1 MPVKHKSGVQYCRHI
16 DGCSVRPS
24 FNYPNH
30 HGSVFCALHRQ
41 VGMVNERQRW
51 TEKNDEAV
59 RLRALLSRR
68 FLTDPITVSCT
79 CVLCKKS
86 LPLSDFSASQRN
98 KSRDSRKCEACLQE
112 VCDSQAAASSD
123 SRLIIDARD
132 GHEIYCHICGEPNFN
147 ILHLFVTI

>member
-1 MPVKHKSGVQYCRHI
+1 MPVHRYCQHI

-24 FNYPNH
+24 FNYPNQ

-41 VGMVNERQRW
+41 VGMVGERQRW
-51 TEKNDEAV
+51 
-59 RLRALLSRR
+59 
-68 FLTDPITVSCT
+68 TDPITVSCT

-86 LPLSDFSASQRN
+86 LPQSDFSASQRN
-98 KSRDSRKCEACLQE
+98 KSRDSRKCKACLQE

-123 SRLIIDARD
+123 SRPIIDARD
-132 GHEIYCHICGEPNFN
+132 GHEIYCHICGAPS